1 MGEVYRAARAD
12 SEYQQQV
19 AIKLVRAGF
28 DTAFISTRLRA
39 ERQILATLEH
49 PNIARLL
56 DGGTTA
62 DGVPYLVME
71 LVDGVP
77 IDRYCEE
84 HQLDIPA
91 RLRLFIQVCSAVQYA
106 HRRMIIHRDLKPRNI
121 LVTRDGVPK
130 LLDFGVAKIL
140 DPGALAGAGDVTL
153 NAQRLLTPGVS
164 RVLCH

>member
-1 MGEVYRAARAD
+1 LD
-12 SEYQQQV
+12 
-19 AIKLVRAGF
+19 
-28 DTAFISTRLRA
+28 
-39 ERQILATLEH
+39 H

-71 LVDGVP
+71 LIEGVP

-84 HQLDIPA
+84 QRLDVPA
-91 RLRLFIQVCSAVQYA
+91 RLKLFIDVCSAVQYA

-121 LVTRDGVPK
+121 LVTREGVPK

-140 DPGALAGAGDVTL
+140 DPAALPNGGDVTL
-153 NAQRLLTPGVS
+153 NAQRLLTPGYAS
-164 RVLCH
+164 PEQLS